1 MHVDTNA
8 RQNAWPKSPI
18 GTVRPKPRDIMTR
31 YLVIRTQSELVWLRI
46 SKNARPLT
54 LWKGRLFRTDERLMV
69 RDKAGK
75 NEVVLYDIDGIEPYG
90 ASIMVDPDET
100 MALIDIA
107 KTNKGRSV
115 SKIDALNRLD
125 SKVYMYAIV
134 GIVLVYALLTGGIV

>member
-1 MHVDTNA
+1 
-8 RQNAWPKSPI
+8 
-18 GTVRPKPRDIMTR
+18 MTR

-75 NEVVLYDIDGIEPYG
+75 NELVLYDIDGIEPYG
-90 ASIMVDPDET
+90 ASIKVDPDET